1 MNIAQAQ
8 TKVKRRTLSLFTA
21 SRGKESIPLAEW
33 PCSETV
39 DNAVFEGGK
48 MESTSPPKVKICLDS
63 VRDSSSTS
71 TEELALM
78 HFEQK
83 HLEGRL
89 LKEEDNDE
97 EAVDPNA
104 SSELELPL

>member
-1 MNIAQAQ
+1 
-8 TKVKRRTLSLFTA
+8 
-21 SRGKESIPLAEW
+21 
-33 PCSETV
+33 
-39 DNAVFEGGK
+39 

-71 TEELALM
+71 TEELALL
-78 HFEQK
+78 HLEQK

-89 LKEEDNDE
+89 LTEEDNDE

-104 SSELELPL
+104 SSELESPL